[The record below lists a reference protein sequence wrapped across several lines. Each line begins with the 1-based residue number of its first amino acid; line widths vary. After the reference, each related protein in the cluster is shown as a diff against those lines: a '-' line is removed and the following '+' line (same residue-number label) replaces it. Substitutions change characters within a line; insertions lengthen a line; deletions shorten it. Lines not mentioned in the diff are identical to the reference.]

1 MCGHAYKALKD
12 LPASLRAAR
21 QYHKK
26 SGVEV
31 AEALAMS
38 PAAYRRY
45 ERGETMPSAG
55 VILQLSELYGCS
67 PTAVMRSG
75 GVEADKPESASK
87 HSVELNLEAGDT
99 FTITIN
105 ATAAAAQA
113 EEAAEEAAKEFY
125 EPPFKPRSEPRLTTA
140 KSKKRA

>member
-1 MCGHAYKALKD
+1 
-12 LPASLRAAR
+12 
-21 QYHKK
+21 
-26 SGVEV
+26 
-31 AEALAMS
+31 MS

-55 VILQLSELYGCS
+55 VTLQLAELYGCS
-67 PTAVMRSG
+67 PTAVMQSG

-113 EEAAEEAAKEFY
+113 EEAAKEFY

-140 KSKKRA
+140 KSKNRA

>member
-1 MCGHAYKALKD
+1 MCGHQIPAIKD
-12 LPASLRAAR
+12 LPESLRAAR

-55 VILQLSELYGCS
+55 VILQLAELYGCS
-67 PTAVMRSG
+67 PTAVMQSG

-113 EEAAEEAAKEFY
+113 EEAAKEFY

-140 KSKKRA
+140 KSKNRA

>member
-31 AEALAMS
+31 AEALGMS

-45 ERGETMPSAG
+45 ERGEVVPSAA
-55 VILQLSELYGCS
+55 VILQLAELYGCS
-67 PTAVMRSG
+67 PTAVMRTG

-113 EEAAEEAAKEFY
+113 EEAAEEFY
-125 EPPFKPRSEPRLTTA
+125 EPPFKPQSEPRVTKA

>member
-1 MCGHAYKALKD
+1 MKLKMCGHAYKALKD

-21 QYHKK
+21 QYYKK

-31 AEALAMS
+31 AEALAKS

-55 VILQLSELYGCS
+55 VILQLAELYGCS
-67 PTAVMRSG
+67 PTAVMRTG
-75 GVEADKPESASK
+75 GVEPDKPESAAM

-113 EEAAEEAAKEFY
+113 EEATEEFY
-125 EPPFKPRSEPRLTTA
+125 KPPFQPRSEPRVTA
-140 KSKKRA
+140 VKPKKRA